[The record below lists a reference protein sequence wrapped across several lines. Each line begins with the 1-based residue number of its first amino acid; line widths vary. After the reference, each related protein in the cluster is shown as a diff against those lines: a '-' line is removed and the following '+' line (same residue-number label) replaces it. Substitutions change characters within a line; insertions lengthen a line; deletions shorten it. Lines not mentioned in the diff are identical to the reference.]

1 MAEVPVLQEQQ
12 TGRLLFSDSLLGPDM
27 DPNYIAVIAST
38 MGIAWASGINLYAT
52 VATLGIL
59 ANTGSIELPPDL
71 QMLASPPIVMAA
83 GFMYF
88 VEFFADKIPGVDTGW
103 DVLHTFI
110 RIPAGAILA
119 ARAIAPIGPEAEAIG
134 LILGGTLAAGSH
146 FTKAGTR
153 IMVNTSPEPFTN
165 WALSI
170 GEDVA
175 VIAGIWAS
183 LQHPVPFII
192 AMVLFIMLTIW
203 LLPKIYRGI
212 KVLLGKIAGFF
223 HGRSNPPDPPPMNT
237 PPPSPSNITLPKS
250 TKE

>member
-1 MAEVPVLQEQQ
+1 
-12 TGRLLFSDSLLGPDM
+12 M

-52 VATLGIL
+52 IATLGIL
-59 ANTGSIELPPDL
+59 ANTGSIILPPDL
-71 QMLASPPIVMAA
+71 QILASPTIVMAA

-103 DVLHTFI
+103 DVIHTFI

-119 ARAIAPIGPEAEAIG
+119 ARAIAPIGPEAEVVG
-134 LILGGTLAAGSH
+134 MLLGGALAAGSH

-153 IMVNTSPEPFTN
+153 VLANTSPEPFSN

-170 GEDVA
+170 GEDVV
-175 VIAGIWAS
+175 VIGGVWAS
-183 LQHPVPFII
+183 LQHPVLFII
-192 AMVLFIMLTIW
+192 AMVLFIILIIW

-212 KVLLGKIAGFF
+212 TLLFGKIAAFF
-223 HGRSNPPDPPPMNT
+223 RGRSAAPEPPPVST
-237 PPPSPSNITLPKS
+237 PPTPSTITLPKS
-250 TKE
+250 DQE